1 MSLATND
8 GNTLLYNTH
17 RFNLP
22 QRRPNHSLRLPSHNE
37 SRKDSQSHN
46 HNGDPPNMVDPVN
59 PTVEPK
65 MPMASNANAT
75 QSWPFRLVR
84 HSSL

>member
-37 SRKDSQSHN
+37 LRKDSQSHN
-46 HNGDPPNMVDPVN
+46 HNGDPA
-59 PTVEPK
+59 EYGCFRQ
-65 MPMASNANAT
+65 SNRRA
-75 QSWPFRLVR
+75 
-84 HSSL
+84 